1 MGGGGPTYQTAQETT
16 ADQMAAYVKYLPD
29 LLRTVAANT
38 GTVERAQQ
46 GLSEELAPRQSQ
58 LQLDIA
64 NRFMPAFTQVG
75 LDQARQQSMGT
86 AKTDAEV
93 LAGPGRDVITN
104 LTEAQRLADPEYFKQ
119 REMSIDALS
128 KLFGSLDDPNAGL
141 SGAEREEMNRS
152 LAQSNA
158 QRGNTG
164 TTNLG
169 TVEAAMNFGQ
179 AGAARKA
186 QKQSA
191 ISSAIATAAGAAPTM
206 RSGVDAFQV
215 TTGKPSSNVGIARF
229 GQTDTQ
235 QGGATQN
242 FGQSFLQNTAQFAS
256 NNQQNQAAKKDTLD
270 KFSQLMGSM
279 PSCCWTFREFREKFP
294 DGIPWYVRASRD
306 AYYTPARR
314 EGYRRF
320 SKFMVPLMQK
330 SRIVRFI
337 VDATL
342 VDPMTRHAAWL
353 AGINKTGWVFHP
365 LQKVWLGIFSLL
377 GSLDGTPA
385 EVYS

>member
-1 MGGGGPTYQTAQETT
+1 
-16 ADQMAAYVKYLPD
+16 
-29 LLRTVAANT
+29 
-38 GTVERAQQ
+38 
-46 GLSEELAPRQSQ
+46 
-58 LQLDIA
+58 
-64 NRFMPAFTQVG
+64 
-75 LDQARQQSMGT
+75 
-86 AKTDAEV
+86 
-93 LAGPGRDVITN
+93 
-104 LTEAQRLADPEYFKQ
+104 
-119 REMSIDALS
+119 
-128 KLFGSLDDPNAGL
+128 
-141 SGAEREEMNRS
+141 
-152 LAQSNA
+152 
-158 QRGNTG
+158 
-164 TTNLG
+164 
-169 TVEAAMNFGQ
+169 MNFGG

-191 ISSAIATAAGAAPTM
+191 ISSAIATAAGAAPTL
-206 RSGVDAFQV
+206 RSGVDAYQV
-215 TTGKPSSNVGIARF
+215 TTGKPSSNAGVARF

-256 NNQQNQAAKKDTLD
+256 NQQNNLATKKDAFD
-270 KFSQLMGSM
+270 KFSQVMGSM

-320 SKFMVPLMQK
+320 SKTMVPLMQK
-330 SRIVRFI
+330 SRIVRYI
-337 VDATL
+337 VDAIL
-342 VDPMTRHAAWL
+342 VDPMTKHAAWL
-353 AGINKTGWVFHP
+353 AGVNKTGWVFHP